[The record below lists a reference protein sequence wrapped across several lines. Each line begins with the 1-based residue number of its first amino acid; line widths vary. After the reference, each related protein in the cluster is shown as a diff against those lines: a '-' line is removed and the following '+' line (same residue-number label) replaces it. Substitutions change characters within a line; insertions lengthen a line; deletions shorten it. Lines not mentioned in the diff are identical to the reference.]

1 MDNKEKIRLVYID
14 DDHDLSLDEFLDNYK
29 TPFAEVLFETI
40 TFQSNDSYESL
51 VENMLVQEANI
62 IIIDSDLF
70 NNKYKCDDRLTG
82 EEFKL
87 LLRKPFP
94 YIEVIVISQN
104 DVDDGFRTFPKYNI
118 NKNIGFTASE
128 YYTEQLGR
136 ILENLILNILE
147 YRKIATKINTNAS
160 LENVL
165 VSKVM
170 NSLNGFSI
178 YEDLNK
184 DDIDRL
190 VEAFNEVQ
198 RLINE

>member
-1 MDNKEKIRLVYID
+1 MDID
-14 DDHDLSLDEFLDNYK
+14 EYRIEFLNQ
-29 TPFAEVLFETI
+29 LR
-40 TFQSNDSYESL
+40 NDASL
-51 VENMLVQEANI
+51 N
-62 IIIDSDLF
+62 
-70 NNKYKCDDRLTG
+70 
-82 EEFKL
+82 
-87 LLRKPFP
+87 
-94 YIEVIVISQN
+94 QN